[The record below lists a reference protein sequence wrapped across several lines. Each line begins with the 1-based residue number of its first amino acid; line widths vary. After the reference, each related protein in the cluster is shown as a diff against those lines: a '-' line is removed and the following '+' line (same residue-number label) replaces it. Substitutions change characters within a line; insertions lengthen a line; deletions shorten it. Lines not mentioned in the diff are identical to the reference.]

1 MFHYFNDQIWLLW
14 ILWLTNL
21 TNGNIC
27 LYNSLKEY
35 NLPLHFKF
43 VIESPES
50 CLPVDGSYQFSIS
63 FNKCK
68 LLLFWNQW
76 KIFLHL
82 NSSSSF
88 WILAAMSEFYLIN
101 YTLYIEW
108 LIVLFVSLNSFQRSV
123 ISTYSIFLSFIIFI
137 TLVQNMS
144 SLIDVNKNY
153 QGRQHCV
160 WVRIGWTLSFTIKTV
175 HIPVHKYVLFLS
187 L

>member
-50 CLPVDGSYQFSIS
+50 CLPVDCSYQFSIS

-123 ISTYSIFLSFIIFI
+123 ISLLTLFFCHSLYSLLFFKI
-137 TLVQNMS
+137 
-144 SLIDVNKNY
+144 
-153 QGRQHCV
+153 CPV
-160 WVRIGWTLSFTIKTV
+160 WLM
-175 HIPVHKYVLFLS
+175 
-187 L
+187 

>member
-88 WILAAMSEFYLIN
+88 WILAAMSEFNWSTIHCTLNGSLYYL
-101 YTLYIEW
+101 
-108 LIVLFVSLNSFQRSV
+108 SV
-123 ISTYSIFLSFIIFI
+123 WIAFKDL
-137 TLVQNMS
+137 S
-144 SLIDVNKNY
+144 SLYLLYFSVTHYIHY
-153 QGRQHCV
+153 
-160 WVRIGWTLSFTIKTV
+160 SSS
-175 HIPVHKYVLFLS
+175 KYVQS
-187 L
+187 DWCK